1 MDYVKMC
8 ANSHALL
15 RKSTIVLM
23 LLTALCAVSCKTVK
37 NAQQTA
43 LSQRIEQN
51 NDLTQHTASET
62 LLQTTQQSSD
72 TGTTDTEVDEVIEET
87 TWSAPDSTGTQHP
100 VKTTKTNRHTSTGK
114 RNNVHT
120 TNTTSAHAVSQSDVN
135 DNSKVTAEQDEKTSS
150 KTSTKTSTPAW
161 LIALIIGVIAAAVIV
176 ILVILRH
183 YRII

>member
-8 ANSHALL
+8 ANSRALL
-15 RKSTIVLM
+15 RKSMIALM

-43 LSQRIEQN
+43 SSQRVELN
-51 NDLTQHTASET
+51 NDLTQHASSET
-62 LLQTTQQSSD
+62 DVQTSHQSSD
-72 TGTTDTEVDEVIEET
+72 TSTTETEVDEVIEET

-100 VKTTKTNRHTSTGK
+100 VKTTKTNRHTSSGK
-114 RNNVHT
+114 KNNIQ
-120 TNTTSAHAVSQSDVN
+120 TNDNSTAHAVSQSDVN

-150 KTSTKTSTPAW
+150 KNSTKTSTPAW
-161 LIALIIGVIAAAVIV
+161 VIWIIIGIFAVIAIV
-176 ILVILRH
+176 VLVILRH